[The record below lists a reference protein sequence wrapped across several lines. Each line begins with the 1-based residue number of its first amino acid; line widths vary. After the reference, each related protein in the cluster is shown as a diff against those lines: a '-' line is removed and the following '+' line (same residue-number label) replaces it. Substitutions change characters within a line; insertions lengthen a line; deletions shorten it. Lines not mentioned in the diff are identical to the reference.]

1 MNPFKPFFEVSLE
14 RVNHL
19 RQIACTGFHFP
30 RQQGATVTDRLAVTC
45 LRRVGRGRQAH
56 RLAGQD
62 ATVEGAF
69 HIPGAPTCKRDRLM
83 IILNVYGS
91 FLPIHC
97 YNIIC
102 VTQIQ

>member
-30 RQQGATVTDRLAVTC
+30 RQQGATVTDLLAVT
-45 LRRVGRGRQAH
+45 H

-69 HIPGAPTCKRDRLM
+69 RILGAPTCKCAPV
-83 IILNVYGS
+83 IVILNVYGS